1 MKVVK
6 KIALFIFFTFVVSYV
21 MLCLEY
27 FSYSMAQTKLKDL
40 VNALGLFIMGLI
52 YDVLNKYNLF
62 GKFTVIV
69 DGAIILL
76 SVAISLRVLKYIL
89 FVWQLK

>member
-6 KIALFIFFTFVVSYV
+6 KIALFIFFTLVVSYIL
-21 MLCLEY
+21 LCLEY
-27 FSYSMAQTKLKDL
+27 FSYSMARTKLKDL
-40 VNALGLFIMGLI
+40 VNALCIFIMGLI
-52 YDVLNKYNLF
+52 YHVLDKYNLF

-69 DGAIILL
+69 DGVIILL
-76 SVAISLRVLKYIL
+76 SVAISLRVLEYIL

>member
-1 MKVVK
+1 MNVVK
-6 KIALFIFFTFVVSYV
+6 KIALFIFFTFVVSYI

-27 FSYSMAQTKLKDL
+27 FSYAMARTKLKDL
-40 VNALGLFIMGLI
+40 VNALDLFIMGLI
-52 YDVLNKYNLF
+52 YDVLDKYNLF

>member
-1 MKVVK
+1 
-6 KIALFIFFTFVVSYV
+6 

-27 FSYSMAQTKLKDL
+27 FSYSMARTKFKDL

-52 YDVLNKYNLF
+52 YDVLDKYNLF

-69 DGAIILL
+69 DGVIILL
-76 SVAISLRVLKYIL
+76 SVAISLRVLEYIL
-89 FVWQLK
+89 FVWQLI